1 MRAAISTLTALLA
14 ASGLVIAACAPPK
27 PPKPKPKAA
36 ELDADDD
43 AALAADDDS
52 DNGDDDAEE
61 AAAEA
66 APKPAATADDD
77 AAPTLGALPPV
88 DAKAAQNLADA
99 LRHAD
104 EGNEARIAAAG
115 LAEIEAARLPDFM
128 IRALK
133 DYADVTPDQRSMVV
147 SREIGGEDG
156 QAAWNQACAGGVV
169 VFQKVAVAAPEDK
182 AKLLWKECDLDRLGI
197 FDAEAVASA
206 DPAALLLATLAA
218 AHLQRA
224 DSLSDPEIVAITAL
238 TSEPRDN

>member
-61 AAAEA
+61 PAAEA
-66 APKPAATADDD
+66 APKPATPSAD
-77 AAPTLGALPPV
+77 AAPNLGALPPV
-88 DAKAAQNLADA
+88 DAEAAQNLADA

-182 AKLLWKECDLDRLGI
+182 ARLLWKECDLDRLGI

-218 AHLQRA
+218 DRLQRA
-224 DSLSDPEIVAITAL
+224 DSLSEPEIVAITAL
-238 TSEPRDN
+238 TSKASDR